1 MYLKEK
7 FNIIIVMKKLLFC
20 AVCLA
25 MLAGCDQGKEK
36 EKQNAVV
43 NQLRDSLNSI
53 ITQKD
58 TELNDM
64 MSTLNDIEDGFR
76 QINDAQGRVAIA
88 RQGEGTNTKARIIE
102 NMQFIQNTMKQN
114 RELINKLKQQLRESS
129 FKGDQ
134 LKRAIESLTAQ
145 LEEKDRQMQM
155 LRDEL
160 QDRDIYIG
168 ELGEKI
174 EGLSADVAQLTE
186 ETTQKTET
194 INTQDKQLHSA
205 WFVFGTKKELKEQ
218 NILIDGDVL
227 QENFNKDYFTKI
239 DIRVD
244 KEIKLYSS
252 YAKMLTSHPS
262 SSYTLQRDVNKQFVL
277 RITSPD
283 TFWSTSK
290 YLVILV
296 K

>member
-1 MYLKEK
+1 MRK
-7 FNIIIVMKKLLFC
+7 VLFIMAC
-20 AVCLA
+20 AA
-25 MLAGCDQGKEK
+25 MMVGCQQSQ
-36 EKQNAVV
+36 EKQDTMV
-43 NQLRDSLNSI
+43 QELRDSLNTI
-53 ITQKD
+53 ISQKD

-76 QINDAQGRVAIA
+76 QINEAQNRVAIA
-88 RQGEGTNTKARIIE
+88 KQGEGTSTKDRIRE

-134 LKRAIESLTAQ
+134 LKRTLESLTAQ
-145 LEEKDRQMQM
+145 LEEKDKQMQM

-160 QDRDIYIG
+160 EDRDIYIG

-174 EGLSADVAQLTE
+174 EDLNTDVVKLTE

-194 INTQDKQLHSA
+194 INTQDKQLHTA

-218 NILIDGDVL
+218 HILVDGDVL
-227 QENFNKDYFTKI
+227 QSNFNKEYFTKI

-252 YAKMLTSHPS
+252 SAKMLTAHPS
-262 SSYTLQRDVNKQFVL
+262 SSYTLQRDANKQYVL
-277 RITSPD
+277 RITDPQL
-283 TFWSTSK
+283 FWSTSK
-290 YLVILV
+290 YLVVLV